1 MRLTGFR
8 GQAIILTVRKQEL
21 LDELSSARR
30 EMLDA
35 LAGLTPEDM
44 MITGVVG
51 LWSVKD
57 ILAHLAAWESEV
69 VTGLNQVQNKRIP
82 SILRIEDIDEWNDE
96 QYHVNLRRP
105 LDVIRTDFEG
115 VHKMLER
122 MIQDFDERSLLDNRK
137 YAWMEGEPLW
147 YLVEEN
153 VTLHEREH
161 AASIRAWRE
170 SGAGLQLF

>member
-1 MRLTGFR
+1 MTGFR
-8 GQAIILTVRKQEL
+8 GQAIILTVHKQDL

-57 ILAHLAAWESEV
+57 ILAHLSAWESEV
-69 VTGLNQVQNKRIP
+69 VTALNQVQNKRIP

-96 QYHVNLRRP
+96 QYRINLRRP
-105 LDVIRTDFEG
+105 LDVIQADFEG
-115 VHKMLER
+115 VHKMLGR

-137 YAWMEGEPLW
+137 YSWMEGEPLW

-170 SGAGLQLF
+170 GGAGPQLP